1 MPSSSCVGMRVP
13 DCPSVSAVAASAS
26 AEQDE
31 DEKNKEPTFT
41 MERTLKQLKLLD
53 EKVSIACGGVGNRI
67 RSTTSLGK
75 RCLQKTANEK
85 GDIDNEAAIANNSGG
100 KDNNEHLWTRLLFGE
115 GGLKWFVDAL
125 GGEEATKRMF
135 ANAYLNIQSISKP
148 VEVAQAAAAA
158 ASSAHS
164 SSSNP
169 LSSKKNKCI
178 PWALVRLAE
187 SEACICCHSAM
198 QVPFKGFKRH
208 KRNGVVFCFFGSR
221 VFVTCM
227 DEECATE
234 LKRRKQVRTIVV
246 WVCIG

>member
-1 MPSSSCVGMRVP
+1 MPSSSCVGIRVP
-13 DCPSVSAVAASAS
+13 GCPSVSAAAA

-31 DEKNKEPTFT
+31 DEQKKDSTFP

-53 EKVSIACGGVGNRI
+53 GKVSIACGGVSSRLHPP
-67 RSTTSLGK
+67 TSLGK
-75 RCLQKTANEK
+75 RGLQKAGTDK
-85 GDIDNEAAIANNSGG
+85 GTNNDKEAATPNNGG
-100 KDNNEHLWTRLLFGE
+100 EKDNNEHLWKRLLFGD

-125 GGEEATKRMF
+125 GGEEAAKRMF

-148 VEVAQAAAAA
+148 LEVAQAAAAA
-158 ASSAHS
+158 AAPAAHS
-164 SSSNP
+164 SSSTSSS
-169 LSSKKNKCI
+169 SSKKNKCI

-198 QVPFKGFKRH
+198 QVPFKGFKQH

-227 DEECATE
+227 DEECTTE
-234 LKRRKQVRTIVV
+234 LKRRKQV
-246 WVCIG
+246 